1 MTITAVAEI
10 INKTKDEDMDRFD
23 SNSNAAILNKI
34 VLVLFTSLCIWGL
47 VEDAV
52 SVINIVVSCCLR
64 LLFYY

>member
-23 SNSNAAILNKI
+23 SNSNAATLNKI

-52 SVINIVVSCCLR
+52 SVINIVVSC
-64 LLFYY
+64 

>member
-1 MTITAVAEI
+1 MAEI

-23 SNSNAAILNKI
+23 SNSNAATLNKI

-52 SVINIVVSCCLR
+52 SVINIVVSCWLR

>member
-10 INKTKDEDMDRFD
+10 INKTKDEDIDRFD
-23 SNSNAAILNKI
+23 SNSNPATLNKI

-52 SVINIVVSCCLR
+52 SVINIVVSC
-64 LLFYY
+64 